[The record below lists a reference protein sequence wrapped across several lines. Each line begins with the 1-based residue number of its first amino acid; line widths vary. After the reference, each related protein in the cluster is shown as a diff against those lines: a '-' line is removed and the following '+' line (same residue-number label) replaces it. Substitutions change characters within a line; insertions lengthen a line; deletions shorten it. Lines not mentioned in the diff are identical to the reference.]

1 MPAGR
6 LGNKMPTKFDKIET
20 QLANGIGVLY
30 VDNHLLVVNKPAGM
44 PVQGDESGDDSLL
57 DLCKLYI
64 KEKYN
69 KPGAVFLGL
78 VHRLDRPVSGVVVF
92 ARTSKAASRLS
103 EQFRSHTNVKKY
115 LAICQGIPK
124 QRAVLKDY
132 LIRQERHSVVSRTKE
147 GKLAELSYVVLDTKN
162 DTALLEITLKTGR
175 HHQIRVQFSSRGHSL
190 LGDFR
195 YGSQIKFPNR
205 TVALHAYCLEID
217 HPTKKNRLRFIS
229 SPEQFWGFQS
239 TITRCK

>member
-1 MPAGR
+1 MLR
-6 LGNKMPTKFDKIET
+6 FNKIET
-20 QLANGIGVLY
+20 QLSNGIGVLY
-30 VDNHLLVVNKPAGM
+30 EDNHLLVVNKPAGM

-103 EQFRSHTNVKKY
+103 EQFRNHTNTKSY
-115 LAICQGIPK
+115 LAICQGITPR
-124 QRAVLKDY
+124 QALLEDY
-132 LIRQERHSVVSRTKE
+132 LIRDERHSSVIKDDRRFNA
-147 GKLAELSYVVLDTKN
+147 GKRAELSYRTLANEKQTSLV
-162 DTALLEITLKTGR
+162 EINLKTGR
-175 HHQIRVQFSSRGHSL
+175 HHQIRVQFSSRGHIL

-195 YGSQIKFPNR
+195 YGSKIKFPDR
-205 TVALHAYCLEID
+205 TIALHAYSLEID
-217 HPTKKNRLRFIS
+217 HPTQKHRMNFS
-229 SPEQFWGFQS
+229 SKPAPFWGFKS
-239 TITRCK
+239 TLNHY

>member
-1 MPAGR
+1 MTTR
-6 LGNKMPTKFDKIET
+6 FDKIES
-20 QLANGIGVLY
+20 QLENGIGVLY

-92 ARTSKAASRLS
+92 ARTSKSASRLS
-103 EQFRSHTNVKKY
+103 EQFRMHTNVKKY
-115 LAICQGIPK
+115 LAICQGIPPK
-124 QRAVLKDY
+124 SGTWQDY
-132 LIRQERHSVVSRTKE
+132 LIRQERHSAVSQTKD
-147 GKLAELSYVVLDTKN
+147 GKLAELSYRVLATEQKHS
-162 DTALLEITLKTGR
+162 LLDISLKTGR
-175 HHQIRVQFSSRGHSL
+175 HHQIRVQFSSRGYSL

-195 YGSQIKFPNR
+195 YGSKIKFPDR
-205 TVALHAYCLEID
+205 TVALHAFSLEID
-217 HPTKKNRLRFIS
+217 HPTQKHRMRFTTK
-229 SPEQFWGFQS
+229 PDRYWGFQ
-239 TITRCK
+239 TTLNQF